1 MYKEEKVIRRTATA
15 SEKKAIID
23 FLDSINANPITQ
35 MQAECI
41 EVEENNDYK
50 DETVSILTAFADFC
64 DTCSD
69 ESLRASNC
77 TTCPIFN
84 CTRQHDLNDLINYV
98 KSL

>member
-41 EVEENNDYK
+41 EVEEDKNDYK
-50 DETVSILTAFADFC
+50 DGIIDILNAFKEFCNTCHKDQQDCAD
-64 DTCSD
+64 
-69 ESLRASNC
+69 
-77 TTCPIFN
+77 CPIYN
-84 CTRQHDLNDLINYV
+84 CPRQYTLNELINYV